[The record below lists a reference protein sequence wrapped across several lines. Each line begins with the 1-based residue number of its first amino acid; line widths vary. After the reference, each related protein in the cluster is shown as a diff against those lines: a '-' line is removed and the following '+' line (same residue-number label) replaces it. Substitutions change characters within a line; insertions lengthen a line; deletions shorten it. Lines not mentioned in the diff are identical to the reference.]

1 MTGVQTCALP
11 ISVAAARSVH
21 LNGTLTGAAGQ
32 AVGLDVGLTRSGGL
46 AGTITQ
52 GGVPLS
58 IIDAAGTVYIK
69 ATRAFLAEL
78 DVSASICT
86 VMCGRYVAMSSAK
99 GDQLAREL
107 SMPQMLQSV
116 TGSLPAFTRTGTQ
129 TINGQLAQVLHGA
142 DGSTLAVAATGT
154 PYPVEAISP
163 RGQRGRLGFSQWN
176 SVPLPAPPP
185 ASQVINL
192 SKLGG

>member
-1 MTGVQTCALP
+1 MK
-11 ISVAAARSVH
+11 AAVLAAGSVH

-32 AVGLDVGLTRSGGL
+32 AVGLDVGLTRSGGI
-46 AGTITQ
+46 AGTVTQ
-52 GGVPLS
+52 GGVPLT
-58 IIDAAGTVYIK
+58 IVDAAGTVYIK

-78 DVSASICT
+78 NVSASVCS
-86 VMCGRYVAMSSAK
+86 VMCGKYVAMSSAK

-107 SMPQMLQSV
+107 SMPQMLHSV
-116 TGSLPAFTRTGTQ
+116 TGNLPAFTSTGTQ
-129 TINGQLAQVLHGA
+129 TINGQLAQVLRGS

-154 PYPVEAISP
+154 PYPVAAISP
-163 RGQRGRLGFSQWN
+163 PGQRDRLGFSQWN
-176 SVPLPAPPP
+176 SVPQPTPPP